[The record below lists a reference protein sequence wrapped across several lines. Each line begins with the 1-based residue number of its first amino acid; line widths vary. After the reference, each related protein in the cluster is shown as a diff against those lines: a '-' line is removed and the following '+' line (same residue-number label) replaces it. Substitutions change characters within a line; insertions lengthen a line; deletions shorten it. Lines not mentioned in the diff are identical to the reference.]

1 MTDRTLTRNG
11 RFTWALALAL
21 GCTLDQ
27 AGGLDLAGRAPR
39 AVPDQLDAQA
49 GPDLYVNQE
58 TNTGDVHVQT
68 DGPPELPADA
78 GSEVAELPSS
88 PTGKAFP
95 QCAPRFAVE
104 ACGNAGRPDVAF
116 GRTWDGF
123 VCASCAPGVV
133 SPCWTAPPEENG
145 PYGLCRRAWLC
156 VPSCSRDCAVL
167 HGPTCGAVP

>member
-21 GCTLDQ
+21 GCTLE
-27 AGGLDLAGRAPR
+27 LL
-39 AVPDQLDAQA
+39 
-49 GPDLYVNQE
+49 
-58 TNTGDVHVQT
+58 
-68 DGPPELPADA
+68 PPDA
-78 GSEVAELPSS
+78 GHDQGGEVAELPSS

-104 ACGNAGRPDVAF
+104 ACGNAGRPEVAY
-116 GRTWDGF
+116 GRTADGF